1 MQSYI
6 MRVLYLRRTW
16 VSLTFDS
23 PAQLLDQLNIV
34 LNIFQYEFIQKK
46 TEHRF
51 EIKRLYHIVEFEPE
65 LHSK

>member
-23 PAQLLDQLNIV
+23 TAQLLDQLNIV

>member
-6 MRVLYLRRTW
+6 KRLLLLRRTW

-23 PAQLLDQLNIV
+23 PAQLPDQLNIV